1 MSQIGQSC
9 NLDVVKAVDFGFYLD
24 GGELGEILLP
34 RKHAR
39 PDLKAGDD
47 VNVFLYLD
55 SDDRPIATTQ
65 RPKAKVGQ
73 FAYLK
78 VKEVGR
84 FGAFMDWGLDK
95 DLLVPYG
102 EQHKPLE
109 EGYFYLVRVYIDDID
124 HRITGS
130 TKVDRFVIEDGT
142 GQFEP
147 NQPVE
152 LIIANTTDLGFK
164 AIINHTH
171 WGVLFTDE
179 VHQRL
184 SFGQD
189 KKGFIKRIRHDGKI
203 DLTLNGGQKTRDKF
217 AKIIIEFLEKENGFA
232 AVHDK
237 SDPALISQLF
247 GMSKAAFKRAI
258 GGLYKDGTISI
269 SKSGI
274 RLNEEKD
281 QTEDKS

>member
-1 MSQIGQSC
+1 MPQIGQSC

-102 EQHKPLE
+102 E
-109 EGYFYLVRVYIDDID
+109 
-124 HRITGS
+124 
-130 TKVDRFVIEDGT
+130 
-142 GQFEP
+142 
-147 NQPVE
+147 
-152 LIIANTTDLGFK
+152 
-164 AIINHTH
+164 
-171 WGVLFTDE
+171 
-179 VHQRL
+179 
-184 SFGQD
+184 
-189 KKGFIKRIRHDGKI
+189 
-203 DLTLNGGQKTRDKF
+203 
-217 AKIIIEFLEKENGFA
+217 
-232 AVHDK
+232 
-237 SDPALISQLF
+237 
-247 GMSKAAFKRAI
+247 
-258 GGLYKDGTISI
+258 
-269 SKSGI
+269 
-274 RLNEEKD
+274 
-281 QTEDKS
+281 